1 MIVINND
8 FELQIP
14 RHIKFTLYKHDYI
27 DNLIMSRVKKECK
40 NLSNNPNVEFELT
53 LESFEAAMKT
63 SAFLLAELRKLK
75 KDDDYIPAPDFKPN
89 SVYFL
94 RSIIDRLPN
103 LERIIFKTSNAK
115 QFSRLVKTESGKQIV
130 SFHFNII
137 EGIFDL
143 TQILDRQQLDTFNIY
158 FIEIGILKNK
168 YLERESYFYIHA
180 HDLFDIIADM
190 DSLDIMETIELI
202 TAIDPKIEEDN
213 PVLLVKT
220 DYTPY

>member
-190 DSLDIMETIELI
+190 DSLDMMETIELI